1 MMTEDLPRSAKG
13 VEERKDDVSAQVT
26 AKQKTKK
33 QKKKKRVHGERGMRN
48 EKVIR
53 ANMLFIAHC
62 SLLIQKAHALRPG
75 LGPSR
80 RPSVS

>member
-53 ANMLFIAHC
+53 AYIVVHC
-62 SLLIQKAHALRPG
+62 SLLLAHSESTRVEARVGSEPQ
-75 LGPSR
+75 S
-80 RPSVS
+80 S